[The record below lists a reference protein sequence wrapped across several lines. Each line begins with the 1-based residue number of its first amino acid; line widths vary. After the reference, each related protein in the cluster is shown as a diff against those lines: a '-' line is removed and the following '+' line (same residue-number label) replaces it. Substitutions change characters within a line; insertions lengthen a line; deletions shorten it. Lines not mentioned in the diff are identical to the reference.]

1 MKQEIHKYQTSDYM
15 EWDVMLSLIR
25 KLYRDGN
32 YRMSLLI
39 GCGCFFGLRISD
51 ILTLTWYML
60 LDDDKF
66 TLNEKKTNK
75 RRVVKINADFQQ
87 HIKQCHDALHITND
101 NEKCFLSQKKMVYS
115 TQRINVL
122 FKEIKKKYNLKIE
135 HFSTHTMRKTF
146 GRKVFESAG
155 ENANMALM
163 RLSELFNHSNVSVT
177 KIYLG
182 IREKELL
189 ETYDLLDFLTLAHLF

>member
-1 MKQEIHKYQTSDYM
+1 MKQINHRYQTSDYM

-51 ILTLTWYML
+51 ILTLTWSML
-60 LDDDKF
+60 LNDDKF

-87 HIKQCHDALHITND
+87 HIRKCHDALTIKND
-101 NEKCFLSQKKMVYS
+101 NEKCFLSQKKMEYS
-115 TQRINVL
+115 TQRINIL
-122 FKEIKKKYNLKIE
+122 FKEIKKKYNLKSE
-135 HFSTHTMRKTF
+135 HFSTHSMRKTF

-189 ETYDLLDFLTLAHLF
+189 ETYDLLDF